1 MALKNYKQT
10 AEVHQNNKSNNNVLE
25 NKIQIS
31 DLVDGK
37 NEAETKPT
45 NSKPKATKSKKNFFK
60 NLSRKFVGKILVR
73 M

>member
-37 NEAETKPT
+37 NEAKTKPT
-45 NSKPKATKSKKNFFK
+45 NSKPKAT
-60 NLSRKFVGKILVR
+60 NLLEKYL
-73 M
+73 